1 MIFCSFLCAPYFL
14 YAQESRNTDS
24 IKQIIKTIP
33 AADSIRKAR
42 ELIVLGQQYVLGSNY
57 TAGTDCYQQ
66 SLAITQN
73 INNDSLQAMCYIGLA
88 VISYYQ
94 QDFYKDSIYHAKAL
108 DIFRRSHDTLREA
121 KTLRNMAGSYAQR
134 GDLQQA
140 TRYYEQASSIFIKL
154 HQLKLL
160 AGVYSNMAA
169 MYRWDLRKSIE
180 LDIAAKKIW
189 DKDPNDGVLPAV
201 NVGNL
206 GLYYFYI
213 VKFDSLQTIKHDSL
227 ISSSAS
233 DNLKKAED
241 YLRQAIQM
249 AQQNNDLNDQSHF
262 TGELAELQEYKKDY
276 KDAYYNIRKFYQVQD
291 SLFSQA
297 NKNKIAALESR
308 NEINKKNQEI
318 ENARLHAQAQ
328 QKNILLLLLGLIT
341 MVIIGVLYYR
351 LSVVRREKNK
361 ELIKLNAQLDQ
372 ANKVKSKFF
381 GILSHDLRSP
391 VANLINFLQLQ
402 KRRPGIM
409 TEQQIAEREN
419 KITDSAAYLL
429 DTMEAMLLWS
439 KGQMEH
445 FKPAVSAI
453 RVSDLFAYLQKFF
466 TGTQNVSF
474 TFSVADNLLVQ
485 TDENYL
491 QTIMHNLTANAVK
504 ALQQTP
510 QAQVSWKAW
519 QENNHV
525 YLSITDNGPGASE
538 ENLKALYDETT
549 SSGAKYGLGLHIIRD
564 LAKAIGC
571 SVALQPR
578 AETGTTFI
586 LCI

>member
-1 MIFCSFLCAPYFL
+1 MPYFL
-14 YAQESRNTDS
+14 YAQDSRNIDS
-24 IKQIIKTIP
+24 LKEIIKKIP
-33 AADSIRKAR
+33 ATDGLQKGK
-42 ELIVLGQQYVLGSNY
+42 ELTQLGQQYILASNY
-57 TAGTDCYQQ
+57 TDAADCYQQ
-66 SLAITQN
+66 SLAIAQN

-94 QDFYKDSIYHAKAL
+94 QDYYKDSVYHAKAL
-108 DIFRRSHDTLREA
+108 DIFRRSHDTLREG

-140 TRYYEQASSIFIKL
+140 TKYYEQASAIFIKL

-189 DKDPNDGVLPAV
+189 DMDPNDGLLPAV

-227 ISSSAS
+227 IPASAS
-233 DNLKKAED
+233 ENLKKAED

-249 AQQNNDLNDQSHF
+249 TRHNNDLNDQSHF

-276 KDAYYNIRKFYQVQD
+276 KNAYYNIRKFYQVQD

-361 ELIKLNAQLDQ
+361 ELIQLNAQLDQ

-402 KRRPGIM
+402 KRKPGIM

-453 RVSDLFAYLQKFF
+453 RVSDLFTYLQKFF
-466 TGTQNVSF
+466 SGTQNVVF
-474 TFSVADNLLVQ
+474 TFSAADNLFVQ

-510 QAQVSWKAW
+510 QALVSWKAW

-525 YLSITDNGPGASE
+525 YLSITDNGSGASE
-538 ENLKALYDETT
+538 ENLKALYDETA

-571 SVALQPR
+571 SVVLQPR
-578 AETGTTFI
+578 TERGTTFI